1 MWTKTSP
8 PEKTEQNISCEDCSP
23 DHWKHKLCYLVKVTG
38 TASLQELFVSTHRD
52 AERVNHFVP
61 MMLGGGDD
69 VVVLPVQVLYLCLK
83 Y

>member
-1 MWTKTSP
+1 M
-8 PEKTEQNISCEDCSP
+8 
-23 DHWKHKLCYLVKVTG
+23 KVAG